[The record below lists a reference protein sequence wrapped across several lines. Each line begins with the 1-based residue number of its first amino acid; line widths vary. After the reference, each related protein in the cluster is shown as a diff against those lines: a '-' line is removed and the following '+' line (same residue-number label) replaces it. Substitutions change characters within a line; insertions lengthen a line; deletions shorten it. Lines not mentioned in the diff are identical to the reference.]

1 MLERE
6 VSIINPL
13 GLHARAAAK
22 LVRLSR
28 SFTSKVLLENR
39 ETNTTANA
47 KSMLSILAMAAGIG
61 SRLFIVADGSD
72 EVAAADAVGELISS
86 GFGEL

>member
-72 EVAAADAVGELISS
+72 EVAAADAVGELISG